1 MICHLG
7 DIDITIVDEIIRY
20 FSDIFHLSTQY
31 ELPLNIVN
39 ALNRLDRVQRG
50 ELKSKLFNVA
60 KRLGQGGDATKA
72 ITWLET
78 SFDQIEKYSFRL
90 HDVLFSPGQ
99 DIPENIVFYL
109 SNAKQSIEICVF
121 TISDELLSRALLA
134 AVARGVKV
142 RLITDNNKM
151 RDHGSQVKALA
162 RAGVEVR
169 VDNSRYH
176 MHNKFGIIDGR
187 IAFTGSYNWTYTA
200 KAYNQE
206 NLVVTTNY
214 TIVHKFIDEFSSLWV
229 EMFPLTVK
237 QMRDGRLKAIVHMGK
252 KAQEV
257 ETLETQALDDDDEE
271 RVPAPQTDEDSA
283 RQRRIKK
290 NREKKKREWQ
300 DDAKSSR
307 KSKKSRHNRRR

>member
-1 MICHLG
+1 M
-7 DIDITIVDEIIRY
+7 
-20 FSDIFHLSTQY
+20 
-31 ELPLNIVN
+31 
-39 ALNRLDRVQRG
+39 
-50 ELKSKLFNVA
+50 
-60 KRLGQGGDATKA
+60 
-72 ITWLET
+72 
-78 SFDQIEKYSFRL
+78 
-90 HDVLFSPGQ
+90 
-99 DIPENIVFYL
+99 
-109 SNAKQSIEICVF
+109 QSIEICVF

>member
-1 MICHLG
+1 M
-7 DIDITIVDEIIRY
+7 DEIITY
-20 FSDIFHLSTQY
+20 FSEIFHLSTTY

-39 ALNRLDRVQRG
+39 ALNKLDRVQRG
-50 ELKSKLFNVA
+50 ELKSRLFNQA
-60 KRLGQGGDATKA
+60 KRLGQGGDAVKA

-99 DIPENIVFYL
+99 DIPENIAFYL
-109 SNAKQSIEICVF
+109 NHAKSTIDICVF
-121 TISDELLSRALLA
+121 TISDEQLSKALLA

-151 RDHGSQVKALA
+151 RDHGSQVKDLA

-176 MHNKFGIIDGR
+176 MHNKFGIVDGR

-214 TIVHKFIDEFSSLWV
+214 TIVHKFIDEFSTLWV
-229 EMFPLTVK
+229 EMFHLTVK

-252 KAQEV
+252 GAQEV
-257 ETLETQALDDDDEE
+257 DSYANSSISPSDDDEE
-271 RVPAPQTDEDSA
+271 STPFRSDEDDDR
-283 RQRRIKK
+283 RQRIKK
-290 NREKKKREWQ
+290 NREKKRRERSEEFP
-300 DDAKSSR
+300 KSR
-307 KSKKSRHNRRR
+307 KGTRHKNRRK